1 MLTEAELKEF
11 EARLRA
17 RKEQIEKNLDSA
29 YGAISQMRG
38 LDLHEEGDLA
48 AVATETDI
56 DNAIAEQQRKEVAEI
71 DIALGKI
78 KDGTYG
84 ICEMC
89 EEPIGRARLEVK
101 IFARYCIACRE
112 ITEKEHA

>member
-1 MLTEAELKEF
+1 MLTKKELKEF
-11 EARLRA
+11 EEKLLA
-17 RKEQIEKNLDSA
+17 RKEQIVKNLEDA
-29 YGAISQMRG
+29 YGMINQMRG
-38 LDLHEEGDLA
+38 MDLHEEGDLA

-56 DNAIAEQQRKEVAEI
+56 DNAIAGQLRRELAEI

-89 EEPIGRARLEVK
+89 EEPIGKARLEVK
-101 IFARYCIACRE
+101 NFARYCISCRE
-112 ITEKEHA
+112 IMEKEHT